1 MPLNKNLYRFLG
13 VSAFVVSAMFIIF
26 AIMLYRTGGNY
37 WTSIYVA
44 IFELIAGLYLLRKSN
59 QKNKDEG

>member
-1 MPLNKNLYRFLG
+1 MPLNKQLYRFLG
-13 VSAFVVSAMFIIF
+13 FSGLAVSAMFIIF

-44 IFELIAGLYLLRKSN
+44 IFELIAGVYLLRKSSR
-59 QKNKDEG
+59 